1 MKWLVNGE
9 ESALPVAEGVSVVP
23 SGGILRVNSARGS
36 SSAVAVKHG
45 DTTYVSYQG
54 QVYEVKK
61 KPPVGSPHQAAS
73 SAEARAPMPG
83 MIVEVCVAVGDVVHT
98 GSKLMVL
105 EAMKM
110 QQPILAGMD
119 GTVELIGAA
128 VGDQVSDSDL
138 LIKITPPAEET

>member
-9 ESALPVAEGVSVVP
+9 ESALPVAEGASVVP
-23 SGGILRVNSARGS
+23 SGGILRVNSTRGS
-36 SSAVAVKHG
+36 GSAVAVKHG

-61 KPPVGSPHQAAS
+61 KPPVGSAHQAAT

-119 GTVELIGAA
+119 GTVKLIGAA

-138 LIKITPPAEET
+138 LVQIAPPSEEA